1 MTAKIII
8 IGTLLASL
16 GSPIPSTC
24 NLSIQQKPV
33 KHYRLPQEN
42 HHSHT
47 LKDTITVG
55 ETQLHLAIT
64 TEIYRHG
71 SFRQINAVKG
81 HYLGLGKSPV
91 VMTLE
96 NPQVEIVS
104 DSGFPSI
111 HLNYKISGILVAKVD
126 SNTPEKV
133 IKQLEKDGFS
143 YSGKQGQISYYHKGF
158 VHEKQLGIYHFS

>member
-1 MTAKIII
+1 MQHKPAK
-8 IGTLLASL
+8 
-16 GSPIPSTC
+16 
-24 NLSIQQKPV
+24 Q
-33 KHYRLPQEN
+33 YRLPQEN

-47 LKDTITVG
+47 LKDTISVG

-64 TEIYRHG
+64 TEFYSHG

-91 VMTLE
+91 VMSLE

-104 DSGFPSI
+104 DKGFPSLY
-111 HLNYKISGILVAKVD
+111 LNYKISGILVAQVD
-126 SNTPEKV
+126 SQTPEKV

-143 YSGKQGQISYYHKGF
+143 YSGKQGQISYYRRAF